1 MLEQEAMVSCLVPGH
16 LQENGS
22 IITENFFI
30 SNIEELSN
38 TPAIFCSQ
46 LLVPLVNFPS
56 IVSVQGPSFKVTIN
70 YITLLS
76 LQWQVG
82 KIKYCTIKHTIESQK
97 KICHW
102 TNDNLYLRI
111 TWLTYLRLFSYVF
124 PLTKINAI
132 QWKQSFVKYSA
143 QKGKR
148 PAWIKFFRRKDT
160 IQQCRVEE
168 KYVQKFLFVALIR
181 CCNLHNSAAGLFVK
195 KKRNNSLTFH
205 SQLYQSTVTLLLS
218 LS

>member
-1 MLEQEAMVSCLVPGH
+1 MLEQEAMVSCLVLGH

-56 IVSVQGPSFKVTIN
+56 IVSVQGPSFKVTIH

-82 KIKYCTIKHTIESQK
+82 KIKYCTIKHILLSPRKIYVIELTIICIWES
-97 KICHW
+97 H
-102 TNDNLYLRI
+102 D
-111 TWLTYLRLFSYVF
+111 WLIYVCFLMYFLLLRL
-124 PLTKINAI
+124 T
-132 QWKQSFVKYSA
+132 QYSENNHLWNI
-143 QKGKR
+143 
-148 PAWIKFFRRKDT
+148 PRKKEND
-160 IQQCRVEE
+160 QLGSSSSDVR
-168 KYVQKFLFVALIR
+168 IR
-181 CCNLHNSAAGLFVK
+181 FNSAAWR
-195 KKRNNSLTFH
+195 RNMSKNSF
-205 SQLYQSTVTLLLS
+205 S
-218 LS
+218 